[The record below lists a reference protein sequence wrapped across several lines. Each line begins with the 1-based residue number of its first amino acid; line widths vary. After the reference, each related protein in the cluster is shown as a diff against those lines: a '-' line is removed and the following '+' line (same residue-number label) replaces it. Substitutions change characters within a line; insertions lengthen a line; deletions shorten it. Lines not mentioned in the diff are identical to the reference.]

1 MATRAE
7 AHYSAGGP
15 GRRAQGRLGRVLPG
29 SGLGPAPVSW
39 ESSGLHTG
47 VWAKRRVMGGV
58 AGAVLAGGP
67 VGPGGRRPSWA
78 GDVLAPLWGCPG
90 SWRPGEG
97 LWVSQACTRPRTP
110 GGQRAC
116 AWRRDVARGR
126 VTLGR
131 GADRGVGEQTVA
143 QRARPEGHWEAGA
156 GAGGALLVRALGGG
170 QGHPQGHSGEDRAA
184 GPRGPGCGPRR
195 SVTGFSPHRPREAGD
210 SLRHL
215 PEGGHQNRQPGE
227 AQRVCADEGERG
239 AGPGGPGR
247 GLGCGEARLGGPSV
261 AMPAPPLHGSV
272 TSTWAGPGS
281 SLGL

>member
-1 MATRAE
+1 
-7 AHYSAGGP
+7 
-15 GRRAQGRLGRVLPG
+15 
-29 SGLGPAPVSW
+29 
-39 ESSGLHTG
+39 
-47 VWAKRRVMGGV
+47 MGG
-58 AGAVLAGGP
+58 
-67 VGPGGRRPSWA
+67 
-78 GDVLAPLWGCPG
+78 
-90 SWRPGEG
+90 
-97 LWVSQACTRPRTP
+97 
-110 GGQRAC
+110 
-116 AWRRDVARGR
+116 
-126 VTLGR
+126 
-131 GADRGVGEQTVA
+131 QTVA

-261 AMPAPPLHGSV
+261 AMPAPRPTAQSPAPGLVQAPASACSLAWSGPVPRLRLLPQLESEQTSASEGHGGARGRRRRPRLWSARPHSGVGPPSAGRWGSPSSSRTPSPCPRGCLFASPLVNSLLLPGPSLAHPGPDGEQACPAGRWGHG
-272 TSTWAGPGS
+272 GGGS
-281 SLGL
+281 HRCSA